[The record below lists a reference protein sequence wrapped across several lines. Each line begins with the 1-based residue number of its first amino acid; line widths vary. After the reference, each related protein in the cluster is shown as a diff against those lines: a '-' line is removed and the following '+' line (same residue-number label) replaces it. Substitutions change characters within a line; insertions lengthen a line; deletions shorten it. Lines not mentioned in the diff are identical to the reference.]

1 MESRGMR
8 VRVRVASI
16 ALVVALL
23 WSGASASAGGITI
36 YWGQITDEA
45 SLAQT
50 CASGNFEIVIVSYL
64 LINGTINSETPELN
78 LAGHSTN
85 SLNVDIKSCQ
95 SSGVKVFLS
104 LDGAVA
110 NADHAQYLSSYLWDN
125 FLEGNSGSG
134 PVGDAI
140 VDGIDFGIY
149 EATTQHWDDLA
160 LAISNLST
168 SSKKVYLSA
177 APQCPYPDAWLGTA
191 LKTGLFD
198 YVWIQFFNNIQCEYV
213 TDATDLLSSWNE
225 WTNSKSVHTVQTRG
239 FYLGLAAAPG
249 FTGTGGYIEPD
260 KLISEVLPQIKASS
274 KYGGVTLWT
283 KYWDEQTNYSS
294 SIKPYV
300 NISDAPAA
308 DIGIYWGQNTE
319 EASLGETCASGNFK
333 IVVVSYLL
341 INGTINAE
349 TPELNLAGHPTN
361 SLNADIK
368 SCQSSGVKVFMSL
381 DGAVANAEHA
391 QGLASYLWEN
401 FLEGNSGSGPVGDA
415 VLDGIDFGDY
425 EASTEH
431 WDDLVT
437 AISNLSTSSSKV
449 YLSAAP
455 QCPYPDRW
463 LDKALQTGLF
473 DYVWIQFF
481 NNPTCEYAEN
491 DTSKLVSSWNEG
503 IDSVQTL
510 QTRGFFLGLPAAPG
524 YVYSGGYIEPNILTS
539 DVLPQIKPSSKYGGV
554 MLWTKY
560 WDEKTNYSSSIKLDI
575 IMKPSPVDVPTL
587 ASV

>member
-1 MESRGMR
+1 MRVRVR

-78 LAGHSTN
+78 LADHPTN

-125 FLEGNSGSG
+125 FLGGNSGSG

-225 WTNSKSVHTVQTRG
+225 WTNSNSVHTVQTRG
-239 FYLGLAAAPG
+239 FYLGLAAVPG

-349 TPELNLAGHPTN
+349 TPELNLAG
-361 SLNADIK
+361 
-368 SCQSSGVKVFMSL
+368 
-381 DGAVANAEHA
+381 
-391 QGLASYLWEN
+391 
-401 FLEGNSGSGPVGDA
+401 NSGSGPVGDA

-437 AISNLSTSSSKV
+437 AISNLSTSSNKV

-463 LDKALQTGLF
+463 LGKALQTGLF

-491 DTSKLVSSWNEG
+491 ETSKLVSSWNEWT
-503 IDSVQTL
+503 DSVQTL

-560 WDEKTNYSSSIKLDI
+560 WDEKTNYSSSIKPDI
-575 IMKPSPVDVPTL
+575 VMKPSPVDVPTL